1 MKKILVLL
9 LGFSILP
16 LFSFGQLD
24 TVLALREV
32 EISAEKIRKQPVGT
46 QIKQW
51 KTKDLANL
59 PAQNIGELMS
69 SESGT
74 FIKSYGSG
82 SLATSSI
89 RGGSAGHTLV
99 LWNGFSLQSPIL
111 GLLDLSLLPLNSVEE
126 VSLQKGGNSAMW
138 GSGAIGGVIAMN
150 SQPNFGMYRSLDI
163 KSTIGSFGNYNQ
175 EVKIGYGGL
184 RMYGVTKVFRQ
195 QGKNNFK
202 YFVAPNFPKRQQ
214 TNAEVS
220 QLNILQDVYWKMDR
234 KNQFAFHFWQ
244 QLSDRNIPPTNV
256 QTKSEANQNDRSTR
270 MMLDWKNVNETYV
283 LKGKFGFFKEHL
295 NYYDDAIG
303 LISLSDFS
311 TFTSEFNGHKFW
323 KDNHKI
329 LAGITH
335 SITTANN
342 DGYTES
348 PIENR
353 SAFQLSYFFQQNNY
367 KLQASVRQE
376 LIDGELVPIV
386 PSFGFDYSIFPWLKM
401 QGKVSRNY
409 RVPTLNDRF
418 WKTGGNENLLPES
431 GWSEEVTLLSPFTL
445 GKTNFEFS
453 LTGFN
458 RNIDNWILWA
468 PKEGQPFWAA
478 YNISKVWSRGLE
490 PRFSFFYKNKNQQN
504 EDKGLEIKIDLG
516 YDFIKSTNEIAMT
529 LPRREVGEQIIY
541 VPLHQAFGRATLSWK
556 NILFSYQHSFTG
568 KTRGQFG
575 ELAAYQVANA
585 RVQYSKE
592 WKKCNSTVFF
602 NINNLWNVNYIVVER
617 RPMPGTHFQLGINF
631 SFNNYLNICES

>member
-1 MKKILVLL
+1 MKKIFFLL
-9 LGFSILP
+9 LGSSLFSL
-16 LFSFGQLD
+16 LSFGQLD
-24 TVLALREV
+24 TILALQEV

-46 QIKQW
+46 QIEKW
-51 KTKDLANL
+51 KTSDLAAL

-69 SESGT
+69 AETGT

-126 VSLQKGGNSAMW
+126 ITLQKGGNSAIW
-138 GSGAIGGVIAMN
+138 GSGAIGGIISMN
-150 SQPNFGMYRSLDI
+150 SQPSFGMYRSLDV

-175 EVKIGYGGL
+175 EVKIGYGEL
-184 RMYGVTKVFRQ
+184 RVYGVTKMFYQ

-202 YFVAPNFPKRQQ
+202 YFIAPNFPKRQQ

-220 QLNILQDVYWKMDR
+220 QQNILQDIYWKIDK
-234 KNQFAFHFWQ
+234 KNNLVFHFWQ
-244 QLSDRNIPPTNV
+244 QFSDRNIPPTNV
-256 QTKSEANQNDRSTR
+256 QTRSLARQKDRSSR
-270 MMLDWKNVNETYV
+270 LMMDWKNVNETYV
-283 LKGKFGFFKEHL
+283 LQGKAGFFKEHL
-295 NYYDDAIG
+295 DYYDDETG

-311 TFTSEFNGHKFW
+311 TLTTEFNGQKFW
-323 KDNHKI
+323 KDKHK
-329 LAGITH
+329 LHGAITH

-342 DGYTES
+342 DGYLES

-353 SAFQLSYFFQQNNY
+353 SAIQVSYFFQHNNY
-367 KLQASVRQE
+367 KFQTSVRQE
-376 LIDGELVPIV
+376 LIDGKLVPIV
-386 PSFGFDYSIFPWLKM
+386 PSIGFDYSLFSWLKF

-418 WKTGGNENLLPES
+418 WNGGGNENLKPES
-431 GWSEEVTLLSPFTL
+431 GWSEEATLSSPFKI
-445 GKTNFEFS
+445 GKSNFEFS

-468 PKEGQPFWAA
+468 PAPGQPSWSAF
-478 YNISKVWSRGLE
+478 NISEVWSRGLE
-490 PRFSFFYKNKNQQN
+490 PRFSFFYKNKK
-504 EDKGLEIKIDLG
+504 EEKSLAIKVDVG
-516 YDFIKSTNEIAMT
+516 YDFIKSTNEVAME

-556 NILFSYQHSFTG
+556 NMGLSYQHGFTG
-568 KTRGQFG
+568 QARGQYG
-575 ELAAYQVANA
+575 KLDAYQVGNV
-585 RVQYSKE
+585 RMQYSAD
-592 WKKCNSTVFF
+592 WKKCKSTVFF

-617 RPMPGTHFQLGINF
+617 RPMPGTHFQIGIKF
-631 SFNNYLNICES
+631 SFNNYLNICET